1 MQLIGEKSSSNLVE
15 EVLSV
20 GKPFAFFTDTC
31 FEVDS
36 CFHVVENLKNTGELN
51 KLELKVVV
59 VHLYSAFITSLKGAL
74 Q

>member
-1 MQLIGEKSSSNLVE
+1 ME

-51 KLELKVVV
+51 KLELNVWLHRCRFCLGMKLEFFSRVD
-59 VHLYSAFITSLKGAL
+59 IIK
-74 Q
+74 